1 MAATDAGAPEPGQA
15 GFARVAVSGT
25 GWATGQ
31 TIVNKFATLLATWVI
46 ARQLTSDAVGAAS
59 LAIVVTKFLS
69 VLPPLNMGDVLISH
83 GPRFGWMGRSA
94 GRIALQ
100 AGVALTLL
108 SIALSP
114 LVAAFYSQYPT
125 GLFVGL
131 LVVAAFRPLGESLQ
145 VRPLT
150 ELRLGFRNRTIAIID
165 GTVQLSATLL
175 TIAMAVAQMG
185 AWAMVLPQIVAASVK
200 GVCYHVRCDS
210 ANTRTAR
217 VAPARPARR
226 ITIRRL
232 RREFF
237 AASGAQYVHSMV
249 DTLPLLVLGKFATES
264 QTGFYAFSFNLAAQ
278 ANTMVASQISS
289 VLQPVLGRMKGDPD
303 RQVNGY
309 LRAMRTLSAL
319 AVPVCLTQAVF
330 GETLFALLFDARW
343 QPAARVFSILS
354 LSESFF
360 FAAAPTM
367 AMLKAQGRFNT
378 FLAWQACQFTASLAI
393 YPLAASY
400 GAALAVAMCAA
411 GIWSISLPIAVWLSI
426 RHADKTVWDAVRLFV
441 APWCT
446 ALPIAGVAWLLATNL
461 GALGMWGH
469 AAALVALAPSALLC
483 MLLATRISQPA
494 VYHEVVPVLSSI
506 VKRVVGR
513 VRGRGA

>member
-1 MAATDAGAPEPGQA
+1 MAGTDSDTPDQAPV

-31 TIVNKFATLLATWVI
+31 TVVNKFGTLFATWVI
-46 ARQLTSDAVGAAS
+46 ARQLTSDEVGAAS
-59 LAIVVTKFLS
+59 LAIFVTKFLS

-83 GPRFGWMGRSA
+83 GPRFGWMSGAAS
-94 GRIALQ
+94 RIAIQ
-100 AGVALTLL
+100 AGISLTLL

-114 LVAAFYSQYPT
+114 LVSAFYSHYPT
-125 GLFVGL
+125 NLFVGL

-150 ELRLGFRNRTIAIID
+150 ELRLGFQNRTIAIVD
-165 GTVQLSATLL
+165 GSVQLAATLL
-175 TIAMAVAQMG
+175 TIAMAVAHMG

-200 GVCYHVRCDS
+200 GICYRLRCESWRTQTSNTPTVR
-210 ANTRTAR
+210 RK
-217 VAPARPARR
+217 RR
-226 ITIRRL
+226 ITMRRL
-232 RREFF
+232 RREFA

-249 DTLPLLVLGKFATES
+249 DTLPMLVLGKFATES
-264 QTGFYAFSFNLAAQ
+264 ETGFYAFSFNLAAQ

-289 VLQPVLGRMKGDPD
+289 VLQPVLGRMKGDPA

-309 LRAMRTLSAL
+309 LRALRMLSAL

-330 GETLFALLFDARW
+330 GETLFELLFDTKW

-378 FLAWQACQFTASLAI
+378 FLGWQACQFIASLAI
-393 YPLAASY
+393 FPLASTY
-400 GAALAVAMCAA
+400 GASLAVAMCAA
-411 GIWSISLPIAVWLSI
+411 AIWSISLPIAVWLGI
-426 RHADKTVWDAVRLFV
+426 RHSGRSIWDAVRIFI

-446 ALPIAGVAWLLATNL
+446 ALPIAVAAWLLAAKL
-461 GALGMWGH
+461 GAWGMWGH
-469 AAALVALAPSALLC
+469 AAALGLLAPLSLVS
-483 MLLATRISQPA
+483 MLLATRISQPG
-494 VYHEVVPVLSSI
+494 VYHEAAPAIASI
-506 VKRVVGR
+506 AKRVMNR
-513 VRGRGA
+513 IRRT